1 MLFNNHN
8 LINLEKYIITMNL
21 EESEVKENI
30 KLLRDRFKSIAD
42 ITVSYDRY
50 DIILYN
56 YDEIEEITKFI
67 EEKTTIKS
75 WTVLKTKVNPN
86 MELDWL

>member
-1 MLFNNHN
+1 
-8 LINLEKYIITMNL
+8 MNS
-21 EESEVKENI
+21 EESEIKENI
-30 KLLRDRFKSIAD
+30 KLLQEKFKSIAD

-50 DIILYN
+50 DIVIYN
-56 YDEIEEITKFI
+56 YDEIEEISKFI

-86 MELDWL
+86 TEFDWI